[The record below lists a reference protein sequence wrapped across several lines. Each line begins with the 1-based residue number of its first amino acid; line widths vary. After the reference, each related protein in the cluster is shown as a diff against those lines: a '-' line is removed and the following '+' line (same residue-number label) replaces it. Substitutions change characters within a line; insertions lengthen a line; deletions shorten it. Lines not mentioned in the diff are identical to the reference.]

1 MAEYEIIDAIEELER
16 KIETLT
22 ATYISCTTDMLEAV
36 KINTE
41 AVVILSEA
49 LALATS
55 PNEEDLKRSQTLR
68 EAFARY
74 DFVRKL
80 TLGKTKKK

>member
-1 MAEYEIIDAIEELER
+1 MSDSDEVLDAIDELER

-36 KINTE
+36 KINSE
-41 AVVILSEA
+41 AVAILSEA
-49 LALATS
+49 MALASS

-68 EAFARY
+68 EAFDRY
-74 DFVRKL
+74 VFVRNLALRKE
-80 TLGKTKKK
+80 K

>member
-1 MAEYEIIDAIEELER
+1 MAEYEILDAIDELER

-36 KINTE
+36 KINSE
-41 AVVILSEA
+41 ALAILSEA
-49 LALATS
+49 MALASS

-68 EAFARY
+68 EAFDRY

-80 TLGKTKKK
+80 TLGKEK